1 MCFFDFALYCYTPI
15 VVDELFCH
23 FSSLLLLFPPC
34 YLRLAEISAVR
45 RVEKDCGAS
54 LNALPVSGCVF
65 LSLVRC
71 TQGPAGSPEQPVQL
85 DSSGKQKK
93 KKKKQACVSSV
104 CIFTHGL
111 TWYPPVFNLK

>member
-1 MCFFDFALYCYTPI
+1 MCVSLILLCYTPI

-23 FSSLLLLFPPC
+23 FSSLLLLFFPC

-93 KKKKQACVSSV
+93 EKKRSRHVFLVCV
-104 CIFTHGL
+104 FLHMG
-111 TWYPPVFNLK
+111 